1 MKFRIFIVVLLVV
14 AAAFAG
20 RQVNRMRNAGTNAG
34 VSTRD
39 EIRRSFRLAQGARIE
54 VRHLNGSVE
63 IETADADTAEVH
75 VVSTADNPED
85 LESRRVIIEDSP
97 DSLVVR
103 GEAGRGGGWWRRLW
117 GGGGQVRQ
125 QLRLVIPRG
134 ASLAVRHVNGPLAVG
149 EMDGAVEVRHVNGRV
164 ELARVSGRTE
174 VAHING
180 GVKLA
185 LARLDEQGMEVSH
198 INGNVEI
205 RLKESLD
212 ADIDVSNHNGGFA
225 LNAPNVTTQERES
238 RSTFRAR
245 LGSGGPEISIRRVN
259 GNMRFESSA
268 STVAPVK
275 PDASDAENLEPP
287 PPPPP
292 PTFR

>member
-20 RQVNRMRNAGTNAG
+20 RQVNRMRNAGTNTG
-34 VSTRD
+34 GSTRD
-39 EIRRSFRLAQGARIE
+39 EIRRSFRLAQGARVE
-54 VRHLNGSVE
+54 VRHINGTVE
-63 IETADADTAEVH
+63 IETADTVTAEVH
-75 VVSTADNPED
+75 IVSTADNPED

-103 GEAGRGGGWWRRLW
+103 GESGGGGGWWRRLW
-117 GGGGQVRQ
+117 GGGQVRQ

-174 VAHING
+174 VAHVNG

-225 LNAPNVTTQERES
+225 LNAPNVTSQERES

-268 STVAPVK
+268 SPVAPVK
-275 PDASDAENLEPP
+275 PDAPDAGNLEPP
-287 PPPPP
+287 PP
-292 PTFR
+292 